1 MSHTPFSLLYTK
13 NNKTLLFFRFTCCVL
28 FSNEM
33 SHLSNCHKTHSLHSY
48 IFSVFLTESKKTVL
62 EIKVFQD
69 IIYSKNAIRQRQS
82 N

>member
-1 MSHTPFSLLYTK
+1 MSHTPFNLLYTK
-13 NNKTLLFFRFTCCVL
+13 NKTLLFFRFTSCVL

-48 IFSVFLTESKKTVL
+48 IVSVFLTESKKTVL

>member
-1 MSHTPFSLLYTK
+1 MSHTPFNLLYTK
-13 NNKTLLFFRFTCCVL
+13 NKTLLFFRFTSCVL

-62 EIKVFQD
+62 EISVSGHN
-69 IIYSKNAIRQRQS
+69 I
-82 N
+82 